1 MKLDLP
7 TVTQAQTQLAAAWAV
22 HAFTATGVMLGL
34 FALFAT
40 FQGFQQ
46 NAFLWLGL
54 ALFVDGIDGSL
65 ARRFR
70 VRELTPNFDGATLD
84 NVVDYTTYTFI
95 PALMVYFFGMVPQ
108 GFGIVAACVIALTSL
123 YCFANT
129 NMKTSDYYFQGFPAV
144 WNIVVLY
151 LHILRTPEWV
161 NLGVIVLC
169 GILTFVPW
177 KYVHPLRVAR
187 FRPATIIVTIIWCFT
202 SFWLIFDAEKPA
214 HPALSDPLAFTV
226 WIAATLYFGAI
237 CAIRTV
243 AAPEGEAAAGPAGA
257 ASKHDEPAAQH

>member
-1 MKLDLP
+1 MKIDLP
-7 TVTQAQTQLAAAWAV
+7 NLPNVNLEHTRLAAAWAV

-40 FQGFQQ
+40 FESNQL

-65 ARRFR
+65 ARHFH
-70 VRELTPNFDGATLD
+70 VRELTPHFDGATLD

-95 PALMVYFFGMVPQ
+95 PALMVYFFGMVPHYW
-108 GFGIVAACVIALTSL
+108 GIAAACFIALTSL
-123 YCFANT
+123 YCFANV

-151 LHILRTPEWV
+151 LHILRTPSWF

-169 GILTFVPW
+169 GVLTFVPW
-177 KYVHPLRVAR
+177 KYVHPLRVTQ
-187 FRPATIIVTIIWCFT
+187 FRPATIAATVLWSFT
-202 SFWLIFDAEKPA
+202 SFWLIFAAERPP
-214 HPALSDPLAFTV
+214 HPSVSEPLVF
-226 WIAATLYFGAI
+226 WIWIGTTLYFGAI
-237 CAIRTV
+237 CAIRSV
-243 AAPEGEAAAGPAGA
+243 
-257 ASKHDEPAAQH
+257 SDQH